1 MADNNEETNNQDI
14 FREFLNFNNFHNEI
28 LNEDFPKHSFDSF
41 DKFNSND
48 EYSMRSLNS
57 LNNITKSNNL
67 NKSQMNEL
75 KIPTPKKIMHLMNIN
90 NLNFENLTKI
100 NLNGKNEINPI
111 KELKDIK
118 PNNQFLSK
126 KIEFNSLQTS
136 EQVDN
141 EIKQKKL
148 LINRESAKKSRLK
161 RKIYIENLEKQ
172 YLILKT
178 EYIKI
183 IEKQKLNQGYI
194 NNSILKNEH
203 FIDDNKINPNLK
215 IGKENVLYDFKKL
228 QEDNIQIN
236 NDCLNKQKKIME
248 NILINQID
256 MMTPINIKL
265 LQHKFL
271 KLNKIDNNDNF
282 QTIKNKINSNIEM
295 IKELYDINEIDI
307 DINKK
312 SKGYKLF
319 DFYSNVA
326 KLLNKYEVICTNIDK
341 INNI

>member
-14 FREFLNFNNFHNEI
+14 FREFLNFNNFHNDI

-282 QTIKNKINSNIEM
+282 QTIKNKTNSNIEM
-295 IKELYDINEIDI
+295 IKELYDINENEIC
-307 DINKK
+307 INKK

-319 DFYSNVA
+319 EFYSNIST
-326 KLLNKYEVICTNIDK
+326 LLNKYEVLCTNIDK
-341 INNI
+341 INSI

>member
-100 NLNGKNEINPI
+100 NLNGKNEINSI
-111 KELKDIK
+111 KEIKDIK

-183 IEKQKLNQGYI
+183 IEKQKLNQCYV

-295 IKELYDINEIDI
+295 IKELYDINENDI

>member
-1 MADNNEETNNQDI
+1 
-14 FREFLNFNNFHNEI
+14 
-28 LNEDFPKHSFDSF
+28 
-41 DKFNSND
+41 
-48 EYSMRSLNS
+48 
-57 LNNITKSNNL
+57 
-67 NKSQMNEL
+67 MNEL

-111 KELKDIK
+111 KEIKDIK

-126 KIEFNSLQTS
+126 KIELNSLQTS
-136 EQVDN
+136 EQVHN

-282 QTIKNKINSNIEM
+282 QTIKNKINSNIEI

>member
-1 MADNNEETNNQDI
+1 MADNNEETINQDI

-57 LNNITKSNNL
+57 VNNITKSNNL

-111 KELKDIK
+111 KEIKDIK

-126 KIEFNSLQTS
+126 KIELNSLQTS

>member
-1 MADNNEETNNQDI
+1 MADNNEETINQDI

-57 LNNITKSNNL
+57 VNNITKSNNL

-100 NLNGKNEINPI
+100 NLNGKNEINSI
-111 KELKDIK
+111 KEIKDIK

-136 EQVDN
+136 EKVDN

-161 RKIYIENLEKQ
+161 RKLYIENLEKQ